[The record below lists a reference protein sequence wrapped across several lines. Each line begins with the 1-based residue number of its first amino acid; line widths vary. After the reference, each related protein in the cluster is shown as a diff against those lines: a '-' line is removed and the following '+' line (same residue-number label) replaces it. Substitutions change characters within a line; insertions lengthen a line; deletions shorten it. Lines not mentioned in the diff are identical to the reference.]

1 MAKHLR
7 EKGIN
12 IQGTSISGNFVKSSK
27 DEVDEGTNIL
37 AKRLQPNR
45 QTRRVAY
52 FISGQYLR
60 YAFGIVSSYLSKDLA
75 EKLRENLKIPADKKP
90 TTKREPTESLVGSA
104 NKKAK
109 TAASAPTE
117 DYSKGYKSVAAKET
131 PKNAKQKALAKSASG
146 SKSITSFFTKK

>member
-1 MAKHLR
+1 M
-7 EKGIN
+7 
-12 IQGTSISGNFVKSSK
+12 Q
-27 DEVDEGTNIL
+27 
-37 AKRLQPNR
+37 QPNR

-60 YAFGIVSSYLSKDLA
+60 YAFGIVSSYLSKDLT
-75 EKLRENLKIPADKKP
+75 EKLREHLKIPAEKKA

-109 TAASAPTE
+109 TTASAPTE

>member
-1 MAKHLR
+1 M
-7 EKGIN
+7 
-12 IQGTSISGNFVKSSK
+12 Q
-27 DEVDEGTNIL
+27 
-37 AKRLQPNR
+37 QPNR

-60 YAFGIVSSYLSKDLA
+60 YAFGIVSSYLSKDLT

-109 TAASAPTE
+109 TTAAASAPTE